1 MKSRKRFESLLGAIL
16 LITTP
21 ALCGAA
27 TPDRIVVVL
36 GQNDPVV
43 SARVLR
49 DLAGCT
55 ERVPT
60 AVVSA
65 FDGLRIQQDFA
76 SGPGGDFTL
85 AAQLLAERIEK
96 ARSLPAS
103 LRLLADA
110 LGPLASRTTIVLVDP
125 RVGVVWS
132 GAPPSNSER
141 SPANRSTDV
150 EPVSTGEAGFLSPA
164 EIPRSVYDAR
174 TALREAGVAL
184 VALDTSGRYDAGAKA
199 LTEFPGGRYLAVR
212 RGDSRDRLVNAVC
225 AAAP

>member
-1 MKSRKRFESLLGAIL
+1 MKSRRSFESSLGAIL
-16 LITTP
+16 LITAP
-21 ALCGAA
+21 VLCGAS
-27 TPDRIVVVL
+27 TPERIVVVL
-36 GQNDPVV
+36 GQNDPAV

-49 DLAGCT
+49 ELAGCT

-65 FDGLRIQQDFA
+65 FDRLRIQQDFA
-76 SGPGGDFTL
+76 GAGGGGFTL
-85 AAQLLAERIEK
+85 APQLLPERIEK

-132 GAPPSNSER
+132 GAAPSNAER
-141 SPANRSTDV
+141 SPGNRSTDV
-150 EPVSTGEAGFLSPA
+150 EPVSAGEAGFLSPA
-164 EIPRSVYDAR
+164 EIPQSVYEAR
-174 TALREAGVAL
+174 TALRKAGVAL

-199 LTEFPGGRYLAVR
+199 LTEFPKGRYLAFGKDDF
-212 RGDSRDRLVNAVC
+212 RGRLVNAVC